1 MASSAPD
8 GAPSSSQSGTRSV
21 RIKVMDPGVTE
32 PQILSRDV
40 ILTSTVRDLKEQ
52 IKPATSAG
60 SDPDSQRLRLIYQG
74 KQLVDDTVLG
84 DAFHNTPDNTTPINL
99 HVVVRPNPN
108 DSTSTTVPARS
119 FFGARSGTPNQPVR
133 TPTAPSGPSP
143 VPPTASASTSQAGT
157 PGATPVP
164 PGAPR
169 VLPQGAQTQIFINR
183 QVTITTTG
191 HVVRRQTTSS
201 QNMNLTHAERHA
213 QAVADAL
220 QNARNMN
227 QQEGNSSGSGARPNT
242 QTTTRTINIT
252 QTPNG
257 ANGTTTPGNQ
267 NTFTTTHS
275 FGVPN
280 LGPFPRLNVLETM
293 PSLAP
298 SPQYW
303 LLQGPDGQASILLS
317 NNPAPT
323 NIPFA
328 FHPPRISPLAPI
340 GSGLAPPPGLNI
352 NDVTTSIPSEGLQ
365 NQLEQVGGLTD
376 ALSTD
381 MAELELQHQQMM
393 TRLHEARARL
403 TQMQLQDQLNLE
415 ELRNYQAQ
423 GPAPVPAA
431 APVPAPGAAAA
442 AAPAPQGLA
451 AQNRQILLQNPIN
464 NILDLLLWVVGW
476 GNAAAPAPT
485 AQVIENYIRLF
496 LENIWLAA
504 RLAFAVYLLGGGRD
518 FRRDA
523 VLWGVA
529 AIIFVWQSG
538 IFDTWLLPLIRH
550 INDMIP
556 DPNRPPPAPAQGQPA
571 GGAQAEGQGGL
582 PNVQDVAN
590 RWVQQHRDRQGGGIF
605 DTIQNS
611 VSIFLASL
619 VPGLGERIGNA
630 RAAEMERQR
639 RAIEDAQAATQAP
652 QGEGAEANADAPA
665 EGGAANQPPAQAP
678 GPQDNNIMNAAR
690 DHFGDD
696 RARELF
702 GGPPEQGEEP
712 QAMFGF

>member
-1 MASSAPD
+1 
-8 GAPSSSQSGTRSV
+8 
-21 RIKVMDPGVTE
+21 MDPGVTE
-32 PQILSRDV
+32 PRTLSRDV
-40 ILTSTVRDLKEQ
+40 TLTLTVRDLKEQ
-52 IKPATSAG
+52 IRPATSAS
-60 SDPDSQRLRLIYQG
+60 SDSDSQRLRLIYQG
-74 KQLVDDTVLG
+74 RQLVDDTVLG
-84 DAFHNTPDNTTPINL
+84 DAFHSTPDDAMPINL

-108 DSTSTTVPARS
+108 ESTSTTVPARS
-119 FFGARSGTPNQPVR
+119 FFGPRSVTPNQPAR
-133 TPTAPSGPSP
+133 PPSVPPGPSSL
-143 VPPTASASTSQAGT
+143 PPTTSTSTSTSQTGT
-157 PGATPVP
+157 PSTTPAP

-169 VLPQGAQTQIFINR
+169 ALPQGPQTQIFINR

-191 HVVRRQTTSS
+191 HVVRRQTTSTQS

-213 QAVADAL
+213 QAVADAI
-220 QNARNMN
+220 NTARNMN
-227 QQEGNSSGSGARPNT
+227 QQEGSSSGTQPNT
-242 QTTTRTINIT
+242 QTTTRTINLSQNPT
-252 QTPNG
+252 VT
-257 ANGTTTPGNQ
+257 NGTSTPTNQ
-267 NTFTTTHS
+267 NAFTSAHS

-280 LGPFPRLNVLETM
+280 LGPFQRFNVLENM
-293 PSLAP
+293 PTFTP

-317 NNPAPT
+317 NTPTPT
-323 NIPFA
+323 NVPFA

-340 GSGLAPPPGLNI
+340 GSGLSPPPGLNI
-352 NDVTTSIPSEGLQ
+352 NDVSSAIPSEGLQ
-365 NQLEQVGGLTD
+365 AQLDEVGRGVD
-376 ALSTD
+376 ALSSD
-381 MAELELQHQQMM
+381 MAELESQHEQLM

-403 TQMQLQDQLNLE
+403 SLMQLRDQLDLQEPHNHE
-415 ELRNYQAQ
+415 APVP
-423 GPAPVPAA
+423 GPAPVPVPAR
-431 APVPAPGAAAA
+431 APVPAAAAA
-442 AAPAPQGLA
+442 AAPAPAIQGLA

-464 NILDLLLWVVGW
+464 NILDLLLWAIGA
-476 GNAAAPAPT
+476 GNPAAPAPT

-538 IFDTWLLPLIRH
+538 IFDTWLLPLIRQ

-556 DPNRPPPAPAQGQPA
+556 DPNRPPPAPVQGQQVA
-571 GGAQAEGQGGL
+571 GGAQAEGQGGM

-590 RWVQQHRDRQGGGIF
+590 RWVQQHRERQGDGIL
-605 DTIQNS
+605 DAIQNS

-639 RAIEDAQAATQAP
+639 RAIEDAQAAAQAP
-652 QGEGAEANADAPA
+652 QGEEAEVNAGAPA
-665 EGGAANQPPAQAP
+665 DGEAANQPPAQAP
-678 GPQDNNIMNAAR
+678 GPQDDNIINAAR